1 MKNLQSSV
9 CNGTGG
15 MGVFIGAIARLPRVG
30 SGAHIEVE
38 GWVYTFLL
46 CTTSM
51 IPEFSSSLPPLHC
64 HQV

>member
-38 GWVYTFLL
+38 GWPTAFLL
-46 CTTSM
+46 CTATT
-51 IPEFSSSLPPLHC
+51 IKEYSS
-64 HQV
+64 